1 MSYVGLVHF
10 QGQGCARSEIQN
22 CKTSSEM
29 LFTGS
34 CTSRAEERGVRLR
47 NLSPESARAFKMH
60 LTPRFHV
67 FKNHARPENFCFVRG
82 ESDQMLD
89 ERLRTAQNT
98 TKELYVKDMLFK
110 KKK

>member
-1 MSYVGLVHF
+1 MNCLLMYTDYQKTVVN
-10 QGQGCARSEIQN
+10 QGQKVVSFARFIHTVIDV
-22 CKTSSEM
+22 C
-29 LFTGS
+29 
-34 CTSRAEERGVRLR
+34 
-47 NLSPESARAFKMH
+47 
-60 LTPRFHV
+60 FHV